1 MFSRYEK
8 DSQYLDD
15 DGLYDDGNSEEEGD
29 DGGDSEEDLDKE
41 GLCLSDE
48 EAPKSKSKKKRSKKE
63 KPEEHP
69 LIKSG
74 DFRDK
79 DTRRQHRVQLW
90 FEKENLQNVDS
101 DEDEDYDLRHL
112 SKDFKKRG
120 VEVLGDQ
127 SQLSSSGTP
136 ALGKKAKRK
145 AKHTKEE
152 ESSSE
157 SSDSEG
163 EEADEGI
170 SGDMSKGKFLMQV

>member
-1 MFSRYEK
+1 M
-8 DSQYLDD
+8 
-15 DGLYDDGNSEEEGD
+15 
-29 DGGDSEEDLDKE
+29 
-41 GLCLSDE
+41 
-48 EAPKSKSKKKRSKKE
+48 SKSKKKGSKKE

-101 DEDEDYDLRHL
+101 EEDEDYDLRHL

-120 VEVLGDQ
+120 VEVLGEQ
-127 SQLSSSGTP
+127 SQITSDVTP

-145 AKHTKEE
+145 AKHTKEQ

-157 SSDSEG
+157 SSDSED
-163 EEADEGI
+163 EEDDERVN
-170 SGDMSKGKFLMQV
+170 GDMSKGIYLLKQEVNICF